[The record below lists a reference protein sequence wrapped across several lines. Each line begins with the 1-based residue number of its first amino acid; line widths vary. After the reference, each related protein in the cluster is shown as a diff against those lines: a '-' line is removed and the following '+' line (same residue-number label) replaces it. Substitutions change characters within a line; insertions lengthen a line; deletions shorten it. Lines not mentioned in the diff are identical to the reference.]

1 MKLEIKFEDTKVTG
15 ILSGRLDTAAS
26 QQFITDMQPI
36 FDAADK
42 HIYLD
47 CSNLDFISSSGL
59 RIFLSLRKATISQGG
74 DVTITGMKEEVK
86 NVFAI
91 TGFLS
96 LFKYE

>member
-47 CSNLDFISSSGL
+47 CSNLDFISSSDL
-59 RIFLSLRKATISQGG
+59 RIPLPPGSTVFIIRTFQQRISS
-74 DVTITGMKEEVK
+74 
-86 NVFAI
+86 VFV
-91 TGFLS
+91 S
-96 LFKYE
+96 NRH